1 MTEDTLPATDAAVEA
16 PATPEAAPA
25 KVATPRAPKLTLS
38 FDGKDHPLLKYAF
51 PVKAAKFPITVN
63 GAVVD
68 AACTE
73 GRGKAY
79 TYLLINNTSFY
90 VAGTLPVDAATT
102 VNFPEGYKFD
112 EAQAVRVSTYKPK
125 AKKDAA
131 APADGAAEGQGV
143 EGTTPEGRGEAV
155 AAEVTAADD
164 APKAARRSK
173 K

>member
-1 MTEDTLPATDAAVEA
+1 MTEETSTNETPATDSAA
-16 PATPEAAPA
+16 ATPA
-25 KVATPRAPKLTLS
+25 KTPVPRAPKLTLS
-38 FDGKDHPLLKYAF
+38 FEGKDTPLLKYAF
-51 PVKAAKFPITVN
+51 PVKAAKFPVKVN

-90 VAGTLPVDAATT
+90 VPGVLPVDAETT

-125 AKKDAA
+125 AKKDAP
-131 APADGAAEGQGV
+131 APADGADDPVPAADEGGAPAAAEQPAAEPVAEG
-143 EGTTPEGRGEAV
+143 
-155 AAEVTAADD
+155 
-164 APKAARRSK
+164 PKASRRGRK
-173 K
+173 

>member
-1 MTEDTLPATDAAVEA
+1 MTEETSTNETHATDSAV
-16 PATPEAAPA
+16 AAPA
-25 KVATPRAPKLTLS
+25 KTPVPRAPKLTLS
-38 FDGKDHPLLKYAF
+38 FEGKDTPLLKYAF
-51 PVKAAKFPITVN
+51 PVKAAKFPVKVN

-90 VAGTLPVDAATT
+90 VPGVLPVDAETT

-125 AKKDAA
+125 AKKDAPA
-131 APADGAAEGQGV
+131 AADGAEPVAADEGDAPAAAEQPATDAVAEG
-143 EGTTPEGRGEAV
+143 
-155 AAEVTAADD
+155 
-164 APKAARRSK
+164 PKASRRGRK
-173 K
+173 

>member
-1 MTEDTLPATDAAVEA
+1 MDELNQTPADDQAAAPADAPAT
-16 PATPEAAPA
+16 TPEAAAAPA
-25 KVATPRAPKLTLS
+25 KTPVPRAPKLTLS
-38 FDGKDHPLLKYAF
+38 FEGKDTPLLKYAF
-51 PVKAAKFPITVN
+51 PVKASKFPVKVN

-90 VAGTLPVDAATT
+90 VPGVLPVDAECS

-125 AKKDAA
+125 VKKDAPA
-131 APADGAAEGQGV
+131 APAADEQPASEPVAEG
-143 EGTTPEGRGEAV
+143 
-155 AAEVTAADD
+155 
-164 APKAARRSK
+164 PKAARRGRK
-173 K
+173 

>member
-1 MTEDTLPATDAAVEA
+1 M
-16 PATPEAAPA
+16 
-25 KVATPRAPKLTLS
+25 PRAPKLTLS
-38 FDGKDHPLLKYAF
+38 FEGKDTQLLKYAF
-51 PVKAAKFPITVN
+51 PVKAAKFPVKVN

-90 VAGTLPVDAATT
+90 VPGVLPVDAETT

-125 AKKDAA
+125 AKKDAP
-131 APADGAAEGQGV
+131 APADGAVDPAPAAAEGDAQA
-143 EGTTPEGRGEAV
+143 P
-155 AAEVTAADD
+155 AEQPAADAASD
-164 APKAARRSK
+164 SPKAKRRGK
-173 K
+173 

>member
-1 MTEDTLPATDAAVEA
+1 MTEETSTNETPAIDAA
-16 PATPEAAPA
+16 AAPA
-25 KVATPRAPKLTLS
+25 KTPVPRAPKLTLS
-38 FDGKDHPLLKYAF
+38 FEGKDTPLLKYAF
-51 PVKAAKFPITVN
+51 PVKAAKFPVKVN

-90 VAGTLPVDAATT
+90 VPGVLPVDAETT

-125 AKKDAA
+125 AKKDAPA
-131 APADGAAEGQGV
+131 ADEGDAPAAAEQPA
-143 EGTTPEGRGEAV
+143 TDAV
-155 AAEVTAADD
+155 AEG
-164 APKAARRSK
+164 PKASRRGRK
-173 K
+173 